1 MSPPSES
8 STTPDEEAGSSRPPI
23 ALPRDTRLRDEYRVE
38 DVLGMGSF
46 GITYRAIDEHL
57 DTAVA
62 IKEYYPRQ
70 IAGRTDA
77 TYGSDPSGSLTV
89 EPHTEQDTEEFEAG
103 LQQFM
108 EEGRT
113 IARFDHPNVVDV
125 KSYFEEHGTG
135 YLVMD
140 YYEGQTLADHLAANG
155 GRLSEEEAVGYLQDV
170 LEGLVPVHDAGVLHR
185 DIDPQN
191 IYLVAEGSSTADGS
205 DSGGSDQ
212 RAILIDFGAARE
224 AIGQKSRSLDVI
236 LKPGYAPFEQYQPGG
251 HHGPWTD
258 VYACAA
264 TLYKC
269 LTGLKPP
276 EATERI
282 DDDSLPDVR
291 EVRGEVSMETSLAV
305 KKGLA
310 VRPERRP
317 ESARAFAEL
326 LGRTRTADNQT
337 QAPAGDAPQTQR
349 PEPVPDEQS
358 GTIEDAG
365 TPASSASEAEPS
377 TRTGTTPAGIGPEF
391 EATTGPDA
399 DADGES
405 TGSARSLVGLAAGI
419 VVVVGGTLLVSD
431 AGALKVLAFFGT
443 WIAVCGGLIGL
454 FRQGERLMTPEGRAS
469 ISDWLLGED
478 FTDRP
483 SNWPKTFT
491 DLFDAVFTENHLSWT
506 CFWRSA
512 LTSVSVIVLLILA
525 FTGFGLI
532 DLLSTSGTPAE
543 AFGVAGGG
551 ILLILAYN
559 TFIDYASLFET
570 RWVLGKMSRTRWAPF
585 RLGYLALD
593 LVLTALCVILP
604 VSLFQIFFSGVME
617 GYSVLSFDFWNRL
630 FALLIL
636 MGDWFVSFRS
646 SGGDQW
652 LSIMLFSTL
661 FTSVWVWLY
670 VVSGLLIKAVQPI
683 LGALDW
689 LKQLIDIE
697 SRPAEAMGFLLA
709 VLVSIGFAV
718 GAPFV
723 L

>member
-1 MSPPSES
+1 
-8 STTPDEEAGSSRPPI
+8 
-23 ALPRDTRLRDEYRVE
+23 
-38 DVLGMGSF
+38 MGSF
-46 GITYRAIDEHL
+46 GITYRALDEHL

-70 IAGRTDA
+70 IAGRTEA
-77 TYGSDPSGSLTV
+77 SRDPDEAGDLTV
-89 EPHTEQDTEEFEAG
+89 QPHTAQSAEEFREG

-113 IARFDHPNVVDV
+113 VARFDHPNVVDV

-140 YYEGQTLADHLAANG
+140 YYEGQTLADYLAANG

-170 LEGLVPVHDAGVLHR
+170 LDGLVPVHDAGVLHR

-191 IYLVAEGSSTADGS
+191 IYLVNEGDRPGDESER
-205 DSGGSDQ
+205 

-236 LKPGYAPFEQYQPGG
+236 LKPGYAPFEQYKPDGN
-251 HHGPWTD
+251 HGPWTD

-282 DDDSLPDVR
+282 DEDSLADLR
-291 EVRGEVSMETSLAV
+291 EVRKGISMETSLAV

-317 ESARAFAEL
+317 ASAREFAEL
-326 LGRTRTADNQT
+326 LGRTRTAKNQT
-337 QAPAGDAPQTQR
+337 QAPSG
-349 PEPVPDEQS
+349 EPVQTEQPEVTPIEGPESVESHTAPPSDS
-358 GTIEDAG
+358 GTEAAAAPAG
-365 TPASSASEAEPS
+365 TEQAASSGEFGAA
-377 TRTGTTPAGIGPEF
+377 TVTGAG
-391 EATTGPDA
+391 
-399 DADGES
+399 ADGE
-405 TGSARSLVGLAAGI
+405 TEGSAKSLIGLAAAI
-419 VVVVGGTLLVSD
+419 IAVVGGTLLVSD
-431 AGALKVLAFFGT
+431 AGTVEVLAYFGT

-491 DLFDAVFTENHLSWT
+491 DLFDAVFTERHLSWT

-512 LTSVSVIVLLILA
+512 LTSVTVVSLLIV
-525 FTGFGLI
+525 GFI
-532 DLLSTSGTPAE
+532 
-543 AFGVAGGG
+543 AGGLMG
-551 ILLILAYN
+551 GENVLPNSITDIQNIVELILFPLIIN
-559 TFIDYASLFET
+559 VVVDYASLSES
-570 RWVLGKMSRTRWAPF
+570 RWILGKMESIPHPLTQVSYLLSDLFLSLLFILIPVALVQITATEVLRETSIWTLQYWKNF
-585 RLGYLALD
+585 GYYFL
-593 LVLTALCVILP
+593 
-604 VSLFQIFFSGVME
+604 
-617 GYSVLSFDFWNRL
+617 
-630 FALLIL
+630 L
-636 MGDWFVSFRS
+636 MGGFMIKEMALQGD
-646 SGGDQW
+646 GGEARIFA
-652 LSIMLFSTL
+652 IMAYSTL

-670 VVSGLLIKAVQPI
+670 VAAGLLIKVFHPV
-683 LGALDW
+683 LDTLDW
-689 LKQLIDIE
+689 LKRLIDVE

-709 VLVSIGFAV
+709 VLTSVGFAIST
-718 GAPFV
+718 PFV